1 MEFAHTR
8 ACAVGV
14 IPPFCA
20 WVSKPNGACFLLLS
34 GHLLNCYKGYE
45 GLKTLADQSARSSEV
60 GFDRAMADEIVTREE
75 IRAMRRSYSD
85 AGLETLPNNPFEAFA
100 VWLKQAHENSVIV
113 EANAMVLS
121 TLASDGQIT
130 TRTVLLKDISEGG
143 FTFFTNYESR
153 KAHGIELNQNVSLLF
168 PWYAMERQVSISG
181 IAEKVSEQESDDYFA
196 TRPWGSQI
204 GAWASHQS
212 SPLASRD
219 ELEQR
224 YEGAAQ
230 KWPEGSVVPRPPHWG
245 GYRVT
250 PLNIEF
256 WQGRYSRLHDRLRYE
271 RSNTA
276 ADWELSRYYP

>member
-85 AGLETLPNNPFEAFA
+85 AGLETLPDNPFEAFA
-100 VWLKQAHENSVIV
+100 LWLKQAHENSVIV

-212 SPLASRD
+212 SPLASRE

>member
-1 MEFAHTR
+1 MTE
-8 ACAVGV
+8 
-14 IPPFCA
+14 
-20 WVSKPNGACFLLLS
+20 
-34 GHLLNCYKGYE
+34 
-45 GLKTLADQSARSSEV
+45 
-60 GFDRAMADEIVTREE
+60 EIVTRDE

-100 VWLKQAHENSVIV
+100 MWLKDAHENPVIV

-121 TLASDGQIT
+121 TVTADSQIN

-143 FTFFTNYESR
+143 FTFFTNYQSR
-153 KAHGIELNQNVSLLF
+153 KAHGIELNPNVSLLF

-181 IAEKVSEQESDDYFA
+181 VAEKVSAQKSDDYFA

-204 GAWASHQS
+204 GAWASAQS
-212 SPLASRD
+212 SHLASRE

-224 YEGAAQ
+224 FAGAAE
-230 KWPEGSVVPRPPHWG
+230 KWPEGSTVPRPAHWG

-250 PLNIEF
+250 PLHIEF

-271 RSNTA
+271 RTA
-276 ADWELSRYYP
+276 TSGDWELSRYYP

>member
-1 MEFAHTR
+1 
-8 ACAVGV
+8 
-14 IPPFCA
+14 
-20 WVSKPNGACFLLLS
+20 
-34 GHLLNCYKGYE
+34 
-45 GLKTLADQSARSSEV
+45 
-60 GFDRAMADEIVTREE
+60 MAEEIVTREE

-85 AGLETLPNNPFEAFA
+85 AGLETLPENPFEAFA
-100 VWLKQAHENSVIV
+100 LWLKDAHENSVIV

-121 TLASDGQIT
+121 TVTADSQIN

-143 FTFFTNYESR
+143 FTFFTNYQSR
-153 KAHGIELNQNVSLLF
+153 KAHGIELNPNVSLLF

-204 GAWASHQS
+204 GAWASAQS
-212 SPLASRD
+212 SHLASRE

-224 YEGAAQ
+224 YAGAAA
-230 KWPEGSVVPRPPHWG
+230 KWPEGTAVPRPAHWG

-271 RSNTA
+271 RTA
-276 ADWELSRYYP
+276 TSGDWELSRYYP